1 MAPTVLT
8 NARIVLSND
17 EIQGSVV
24 IDGDRIVDVSPRH
37 YADGLDLRGSILSP
51 GVIDIHTDY
60 LERELAPRPS
70 ARFPLDMAL
79 HVMDL
84 RAMGCGLTTIVSAAR
99 ISSEKDG
106 PVGSWR
112 GDGLALARNVE
123 ALLPQLRANHLIHL
137 RWSPQCEAPEEILVE
152 LLKLKS
158 IGNLVFNDDMPGQRQ
173 FRDVEGLI
181 QQYALRNN
189 VSIEQS
195 RAHMQERIERAGA
208 VNNRLQVRDFLKG
221 QIPLGSHDDTTVE
234 HVLEAYE
241 ADASLCEMPCSI
253 EAARKA
259 RELGM
264 MICMGAPNYYRGGSH
279 CSNLSCHDALAEGLV
294 DILCSDYHFPSLLA
308 CALRM
313 AENGMPLWS
322 AMNLLTL
329 NPARHL
335 RIDEEVGNIEP
346 GKRADLIAFRP
357 RNGYAEVSHV
367 WVRGQEMLHIGDTG
381 TSASASSMVGSR
393 VEDLTAAN

>member
-17 EIQGSVV
+17 EIRGSVV

-37 YADGLDLRGSILSP
+37 YAAGFDLRGSILSP

-84 RAMGCGLTTIVSAAR
+84 RALGCGLTTIVSAAR

-152 LLKLKS
+152 LLKLKN

-234 HVLEAYE
+234 HVVEAYE

-279 CSNLSCHDALAEGLV
+279 CGNLSCHDALDEGLV

-335 RIDEEVGNIEP
+335 RIDEEVGNIEL

-367 WVRGQEMLHIGDTG
+367 WVRGREMLHVGDTG